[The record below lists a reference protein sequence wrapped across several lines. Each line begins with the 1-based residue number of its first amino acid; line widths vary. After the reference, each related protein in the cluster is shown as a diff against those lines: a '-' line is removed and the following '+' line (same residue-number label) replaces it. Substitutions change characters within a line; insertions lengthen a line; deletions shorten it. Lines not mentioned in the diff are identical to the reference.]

1 MTLYQF
7 MISAFYTLS
16 GIACI
21 GLAAIVLYAVVLGI
35 YKGIKG
41 IIDDNKD
48 R

>member
-7 MISAFYTLS
+7 MVSAFYTLC

-21 GLAAIVLYAVVLGI
+21 GLAAVVLYAVVLGI